1 MSDLAQA
8 TARGPTDAPVPRRP
22 RGWTASCRSGS
33 SRRWAPGHV
42 TADTS
47 MLLTSILLNWV
58 LGPALMFA
66 LAWLLLP
73 DLPGYR
79 TGQAKVRGL
88 VRR

>member
-1 MSDLAQA
+1 
-8 TARGPTDAPVPRRP
+8 
-22 RGWTASCRSGS
+22 
-33 SRRWAPGHV
+33 
-42 TADTS
+42 